1 MTDEF
6 TLRRAQKGDAQA
18 FEMLVTPHEQMLWRV
33 CWHYTHHQ
41 EDAADCLQETMLK
54 AWRAIRTYRG
64 ECSLKSWLYR
74 IAATVCLDFLRKQ
87 KRLPPT
93 DSADEMAEEEGFTPV
108 DASPTPDEA
117 VNRQKDPTNHRA
129 ANDAQPPEKR
139 TVIILYAL
147 QGLGYEEVAAAMQT
161 SVGTVKSRLNRAR
174 QKIAKYLAET
184 GNNSPNAASITSGGR
199 AGGPTSDCECL
210 HSPSVASADQ
220 LVSDGRQKGGQ
231 IHA

>member
-54 AWRAIRTYRG
+54 AWKALKTYRG
-64 ECSLKSWLYR
+64 DCSLSSWLYR
-74 IAATVCLDFLRKQ
+74 IAQTVCLDFLRKQ

-93 DSADEMAEEEGFTPV
+93 ESADELAEEEGYAPV
-108 DASPTPDEA
+108 DQSPTPDEA
-117 VNRQKDPTNHRA
+117 LLHQESVENIRA
-129 ANDAQPPEKR
+129 AIDALPAEMR
-139 TVIILYAL
+139 TVIIFYAL
-147 QGLGYEEVAAAMQT
+147 QGLGYEEIATIMQI
-161 SVGTVKSRLNRAR
+161 SVGTVKSRISRAR
-174 QKIAKYLAET
+174 EKIAKFLAD
-184 GNNSPNAASITSGGR
+184 GNKSQSPASKKMK
-199 AGGPTSDCECL
+199 GGP
-210 HSPSVASADQ
+210 
-220 LVSDGRQKGGQ
+220 